1 MSIVQRLIMGYS
13 GAGGGGGSA
22 PDTTVP
28 VLWLD
33 ASDSSYYTQTGG
45 KYSSLRDK
53 NGGLDFVQAT
63 DAKRPT
69 VDSTTFSLN
78 AVQLGTQLN
87 LKAASKLNAGTS
99 FTCFMA
105 GSTKT
110 GSGSYTQMALR
121 NGSYTVQSGTDLFG
135 LVGGAS
141 TLFGQVGVYEGNGN
155 VADSFYQST
164 TTISSSTK
172 FLLMASSD
180 GVIRI
185 NKSAVTVSGAITGSL
200 IVDQIGENS
209 AGELYLGRGAV
220 GEIIVYDQI
229 LGSTERGAVEDYLK
243 AKWGTP

>member
-69 VDSTTFSLN
+69 VDSSTFSLN
-78 AVQLGTQLN
+78 SMAITTQLN
-87 LKAASKLNAGTS
+87 VKASSKLNAGAN
-99 FTCFMA
+99 FTCFMV
-105 GSTKT
+105 GSTLT
-110 GSGSYTQMALR
+110 GSGSYNQMAIR
-121 NGSYTVQSGTDLFG
+121 NGSYTVQTGTDMFG
-135 LVGGAS
+135 LLGNSSQMAC
-141 TLFGQVGVYEGNGN
+141 QVGVYEGNGN
-155 VADSFYQST
+155 VADSFYQT
-164 TTISSSTK
+164 SSYINASTK

-180 GVIRI
+180 GVIRL
-185 NKSAVTVSGAITGSL
+185 NRSAVSLSGAITGSL

-209 AGELYLGRGAV
+209 AGELYLGRGTV
-220 GEIIVYDQI
+220 GEIIIYDEI
-229 LGSTERGAVEDYLK
+229 LGSTERAAVEDYLY